1 MKEDIRI
8 HVAPRSYGKDMSG
21 PFVDGREK
29 NESSRSKE
37 VMFAEHLPVFG
48 DSLPPD
54 FVLSWGVLPTF
65 LDPRAGIESLGGSF
79 PGVFLPSVV

>member
-1 MKEDIRI
+1 MAEK
-8 HVAPRSYGKDMSG
+8 
-21 PFVDGREK
+21 K

-48 DSLPPD
+48 DPLPPD